1 VAKHVLTDMTKC
13 TGCRMCELACS
24 MHHEGVFDPGK
35 ARIKVHLIGL
45 PEVPVPVLKKKCNY
59 CAGDPTCVK
68 YCVTE
73 AVVYKEAEK
82 PEPRDIPR
90 EEAVKIAEE
99 WLAKVSS

>member
-1 VAKHVLTDMTKC
+1 MAKHVITDITKC

-24 MHHEGVFDPGK
+24 MHHEGVFNPSK

-45 PEVPVPVLKKKCNY
+45 PEVPVPVLKKECNY

-68 YCVTE
+68 YCVTG

-82 PEPRDIPR
+82 PGRRDIAR
-90 EEAVKIAEE
+90 EEVVKIAKE
-99 WLAKVSS
+99 WLTKVSS

>member
-1 VAKHVLTDMTKC
+1 VAKHVITDITKC

-24 MHHEGVFDPGK
+24 MHHEGVFNPSK

-45 PEVPVPVLKKKCNY
+45 PEVPVPVLKKECNY

-68 YCVTE
+68 YCVTG

-82 PEPRDIPR
+82 PGRRDIPR
-90 EEAVKIAEE
+90 EEVVKIAKE
-99 WLAKVSS
+99 WLTKVSS